1 MKRWRM
7 LFTPLTTFLVV
18 VLVSV
23 LASTWLLRLAQ
34 SEAMRRVR
42 AETPQSAEISS
53 TQERFLASRG
63 AGSELLFKLAF
74 ASLGALLGLRFS
86 DKAQLRIGS
95 HAHFAA
101 AGLLLGSIYNAFL
114 YQESVAHVL
123 EGPLEML
130 YGAELRYPVVCQF
143 WFLFAAVTLL
153 AVSLFRPSRKIAGAL
168 LFALAVGLTPAAGQ
182 RPAVTEP
189 QPSAAATPSVAAG
202 RDPAVDLAQCG
213 AEWMRSRGVAVSGS
227 SAGDLGELAARLARR
242 SEVNLTALT
251 PVDRCAFVSALADG
265 LRYAAINEGA
275 TADAAG
281 QGRAVAGLLD
291 RALSSTAD
299 PTFSPGELVH
309 KLLAAAQIWR
319 EPAAVLDIDAGD
331 RTLFISVND
340 PRERQLMWRGYT
352 RLLLRIPP
360 GTYQLSASE
369 DGVIVSRRT
378 LTVGDGDRIPISLGG
393 PR

>member
-42 AETPQSAEISS
+42 GETPQSAEISS

-86 DKAQLRIGS
+86 DKAQASASAVTHISLQPDS
-95 HAHFAA
+95 CSAP
-101 AGLLLGSIYNAFL
+101 SSPNAFL

-123 EGPLEML
+123 R
-130 YGAELRYPVVCQF
+130 GAAGDALWRRVAVPRGMAAC

-153 AVSLFRPSRKIAGAL
+153 AEVSLLRPARKIAGAL

-189 QPSAAATPSVAAG
+189 QPSAAATPSAA
-202 RDPAVDLAQCG
+202 RHQRVPAVDLAQCG

-227 SAGDLGELAARLARR
+227 SAGDLGELADTVGSTERGE
-242 SEVNLTALT
+242 S
-251 PVDRCAFVSALADG
+251 DG
-265 LRYAAINEGA
+265 
-275 TADAAG
+275 ADAG
-281 QGRAVAGLLD
+281 GSLCVR
-291 RALSSTAD
+291 
-299 PTFSPGELVH
+299 
-309 KLLAAAQIWR
+309 
-319 EPAAVLDIDAGD
+319 
-331 RTLFISVND
+331 
-340 PRERQLMWRGYT
+340 
-352 RLLLRIPP
+352 
-360 GTYQLSASE
+360 
-369 DGVIVSRRT
+369 RRT
-378 LTVGDGDRIPISLGG
+378 G
-393 PR
+393 